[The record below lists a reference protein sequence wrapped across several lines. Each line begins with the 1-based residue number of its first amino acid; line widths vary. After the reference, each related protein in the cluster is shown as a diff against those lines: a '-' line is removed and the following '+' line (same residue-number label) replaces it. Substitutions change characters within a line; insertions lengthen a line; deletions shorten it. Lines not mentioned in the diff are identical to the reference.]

1 MNRNIKLWQIVGLV
15 LSIAVV
21 ALLVMGKF
29 MYAVVLSQFVLW
41 MGCTMQMKKMFGQKK
56 YKEAKRFQAFA
67 YLCALLFTAGA
78 IVLWI

>member
-1 MNRNIKLWQIVGLV
+1 MNRNVKLWGIIGVI
-15 LSIAVV
+15 LSIAVIV
-21 ALLVMGKF
+21 LLAMEKF

-41 MGCTMQMKKMFGQKK
+41 MGCTMQMKRLFGQKK

-67 YLCALLFTAGA
+67 YLCALLFTVGA